1 MSQKQLRYL
10 KSISLIV
17 IVDGVIYESAISAAR
32 YIVSKEPE
40 KNVKTIAKEIRKCIS
55 GQRPEWDMYGKYRI
69 ELVRI

>member
-17 IVDGVIYESAISAAR
+17 KVDGIIYDSAMSAAR
-32 YIVSKEPE
+32 YIISKEPE
-40 KNVKTIAKEIRKCIS
+40 RNVKTIAKEIRKCVS

>member
-1 MSQKQLRYL
+1 MSIKHNKYL

-17 IVDGVIYESAISAAR
+17 MVDGVIYESAISAAR

-40 KNVKTIAKEIRKCIS
+40 KNVKTIAKEIRKCIA

>member
-17 IVDGVIYESAISAAR
+17 KVDGIIYNSAMSAAR
-32 YIVSKEPE
+32 YIISKEPE
-40 KNVKTIAKEIRKCIS
+40 RNVKTIAKEIRKCVA
-55 GQRPEWDMYGKYRI
+55 GQRPEWSMYGKYKI

>member
-1 MSQKQLRYL
+1 MSIKQQKYL

-17 IVDGVIYESAISAAR
+17 MVDGVIYESAISAAR

-40 KNVKTIAKEIRKCIS
+40 KNVKTIAKEIRKCVA

>member
-17 IVDGVIYESAISAAR
+17 MVDGVIYESAISAAR

-40 KNVKTIAKEIRKCIS
+40 KNVKTIAKEIRKCVA